1 MEKTSLKGA
10 NMDLWKADQVW
21 QIWSYSFLEKVFEA
35 KDVGKSVVIIYL
47 DFSKAFDKVPHKQ
60 FIKKFKAKGG
70 SEEIVS
76 WI

>member
-1 MEKTSLKGA
+1 
-10 NMDLWKADQVW
+10 
-21 QIWSYSFLEKVFEA
+21 LEKVIEA

-47 DFSKAFDKVPHKQ
+47 DFSKAFDKVSHKQ